1 MESNIRAVAACLP
14 VGWCRNGLGMSWV
27 PKPRYKQ
34 KWFEWYFSFSLC
46 VMLLEFPCVTY
57 RWDDWNVSFAG
68 GTEFFLYCLALHP
81 HTSCWDGN
89 MHCRCLHSIF
99 FLFPWR
105 SCDGS
110 LPPGLADDMLAMPHC
125 WVMWSDRWYRTTEE
139 SQACWARRWCLQEA
153 KSCCRNDI
161 ANWHLSL
168 SFC

>member
-1 MESNIRAVAACLP
+1 
-14 VGWCRNGLGMSWV
+14 MS
-27 PKPRYKQ
+27 
-34 KWFEWYFSFSLC
+34 KWSWHELSAQAKVQTKTIWMIFLIFSLC
-46 VMLLEFPCVTY
+46 DVVRISMCNLPMGWLECILC
-57 RWDDWNVSFAG
+57 RRHRI
-68 GTEFFLYCLALHP
+68 FLYCLALHP